1 MKQRCAQYDQ
11 TAIEAVRTKQQD
23 DIQLQTSQNKVIKL
37 EKLCRV
43 MQANNRDHKTEK
55 TTISATSSSPDVECP
70 GIDNG
75 GTGEN
80 Q

>member
-55 TTISATSSSPDVECP
+55 TTISATSSPDVECP

-75 GTGEN
+75 CTGEN